1 MLWQRRPVAEAT
13 ADPALP
19 VRTRALLDLVDE
31 VRRSAAAL
39 GLAVDGQYTSYVD
52 WPGDR
57 VVTTLVRTR
66 AGTLETEP
74 WWFPLVGRLP
84 YKGYFDRAR
93 AEAEA
98 ERIRREG
105 AYDVCVS
112 GVAAYSTLGWLDDPV
127 TGPMLR
133 RGPAHLVETIFHE
146 LVHATAFVSDEA
158 DWNEGVAQFIG
169 QQAAILFFEQH
180 ARSPSE
186 VFDVA
191 AEAELLRWPSADR
204 VRAII
209 ADRTL
214 VAEAMLAF
222 KERVE
227 GFAGHPERAMRR
239 AVAEREARARL
250 AALPLRVLDP
260 ARIADRA
267 RLSDACLALRGAYV
281 GDAARHAAVLAALGG
296 RLPAMI
302 DRLKTWAEAERPVE
316 DFFDVTNALPAVAA
330 D

>member
-1 MLWQRRPVAEAT
+1 MLWQQRPVAEAT
-13 ADPALP
+13 ADPTLP
-19 VRTRALLDLVDE
+19 VRTRALLDVVDE

-39 GLAVDGQYTSYVD
+39 GLEVDGQYTSYVD

-84 YKGYFDRAR
+84 YKGYFDRER

-133 RGPAHLVETIFHE
+133 RGPAQLVETIFHE
-146 LVHATAFVSDEA
+146 LVHATAFVPEEA

-169 QQAAILFFEQH
+169 QQAAIRFFEQH
-180 ARSPSE
+180 TRSPSE
-186 VFDVA
+186 VFDTA
-191 AEAELLRWPSADR
+191 SEAGELRWPSAEL
-204 VRAII
+204 VRAAI

-214 VAEAMLAF
+214 VAKAMLAF

-227 GFAGHPERAMRR
+227 GFEGDPERAMLR

-260 ARIADRA
+260 ARVADRA
-267 RLSDACLALRGAYV
+267 RLSDACLALRGAYA
-281 GDAARHAAVLAALGG
+281 GDAERHAAVLAALGG

-302 DRLKTWAEAERPVE
+302 DRLRVWAEEERPVE
-316 DFFDVTNALPAVAA
+316 EFFDLPPTSPGVAA